1 MLLFSTILNINDNM
15 SKDDFIELV
24 IEWNQTNPYKYNVI
38 PDIVWNG
45 ERNIRFGNDQ
55 LWLDINEY
63 RNQNI
68 IAIRY
73 EKIAEDGAVWDTDY
87 VMNFNEMRM
96 SIQLDRSYKE
106 DAIIISSDFSTPHFI
121 TLLIE
126 RGYLKDDND
135 LPVDR
140 VPLLIND
147 ANLFYISRVI
157 CGESRY
163 QLPVVYIS
171 KNYYNEDPIDVKK
184 LAGRLKGVAHVL
196 LQESKLTNKALMEAT
211 DRQNDYNGS
220 IGIYYPNAASKKKNF
235 RYYREEGYDEGLY
248 NRVLREVIR
257 YCNSFVLDDLYT
269 WSGVNS
275 AILSDSL
282 ATQRLKRQDAEKAQ
296 RAAEEEKEDVY
307 SAFDDEITTLEK
319 QVAMLRKENS
329 ALRAENQG
337 LRIKLEENDSVPILF
352 TGEEEDFF
360 SGEIRE
366 FALRAL
372 SLALQNNIKSQ
383 TRFADVISDLIAN
396 NLTEEELARRQA
408 KIKELLSSYTGMTS
422 EIRQELLNMGITIT
436 DDGKHYKLTY
446 HGDDRYVNTLAKT
459 PSDWRGSKNAVAGI
473 NARLF

>member
-157 CGESRY
+157 C
-163 QLPVVYIS
+163 
-171 KNYYNEDPIDVKK
+171 
-184 LAGRLKGVAHVL
+184 
-196 LQESKLTNKALMEAT
+196 
-211 DRQNDYNGS
+211 
-220 IGIYYPNAASKKKNF
+220 
-235 RYYREEGYDEGLY
+235 
-248 NRVLREVIR
+248 
-257 YCNSFVLDDLYT
+257 
-269 WSGVNS
+269 
-275 AILSDSL
+275 
-282 ATQRLKRQDAEKAQ
+282 EKA
-296 RAAEEEKEDVY
+296 ATSFLSFIFPK
-307 SAFDDEITTLEK
+307 TTT
-319 QVAMLRKENS
+319 M
-329 ALRAENQG
+329 
-337 LRIKLEENDSVPILF
+337 RIPL
-352 TGEEEDFF
+352 
-360 SGEIRE
+360 
-366 FALRAL
+366 
-372 SLALQNNIKSQ
+372 
-383 TRFADVISDLIAN
+383 
-396 NLTEEELARRQA
+396 
-408 KIKELLSSYTGMTS
+408 M
-422 EIRQELLNMGITIT
+422 
-436 DDGKHYKLTY
+436 
-446 HGDDRYVNTLAKT
+446 
-459 PSDWRGSKNAVAGI
+459 
-473 NARLF
+473 

>member
-1 MLLFSTILNINDNM
+1 MLLFSTILNINENM
-15 SKDDFIELV
+15 SEEDFIQLV

-45 ERNIRFGNDQ
+45 ESNIRFGNDQ
-55 LWLDINEY
+55 LWLEINEY
-63 RNQNI
+63 ADKNI
-68 IAIRY
+68 IAVRY

-96 SIQLDRSYKE
+96 AIQLDRSYRE
-106 DAIIISSDFSTPHFI
+106 DALFISPDFSTPHFI

-147 ANLFYISRVI
+147 TNLSCISRVI
-157 CGESRY
+157 CREIKY

-171 KNYYNEDPIDVKK
+171 KNYYDEDPIDVKK
-184 LAGRLKGVAHVL
+184 LAGRLKGVAHVM
-196 LQESKLTNKALMEAT
+196 LQESKVTNKALMIAT
-211 DRQNDYNGS
+211 DKQNDYNGS
-220 IGIYYPNAASKKKNF
+220 IGIYFPNSLSKKNY
-235 RYYREEGYDEGLY
+235 RYYREEGYDEALY
-248 NRVLREVIR
+248 NKVLREVIK
-257 YCNSFVLDDLYT
+257 YSNSFVLDDLYT

-275 AILSDSL
+275 ALL
-282 ATQRLKRQDAEKAQ
+282 ADGLASQRLARQEAEKAK
-296 RAAEEEKEDVY
+296 RRAEEEKEDVY
-307 SAFDDEITTLEK
+307 AEFGEDIETLEK
-319 QVAMLRKENS
+319 RNEAQRNEIL
-329 ALRAENQG
+329 ALRVENQG
-337 LRIKLEENDSVPILF
+337 LRSKLAENDSVPILF
-352 TGEEEDFF
+352 TGEEKDFF
-360 SGEIRE
+360 AGEIRE

-372 SLALQNNIKSQ
+372 SLALQNNIKSE
-383 TRFADVISDLIAN
+383 TRFADVISDLIKN
-396 NLTEEELARRQA
+396 NLTEEELTKRQA

-446 HGDDRYVNTLAKT
+446 HGDDRYVNTMAKT
-459 PSDWRGSKNAVAGI
+459 PSDWRGSKNMVAQL